1 MVRYRFMVG
10 HFYGSR
16 RLWLATFGVFWRQF
30 PEGGVLLGPCFRG
43 LLDIR
48 GALRIFWRHYKFG
61 RFAVDL
67 GLKKNNCPK
76 VKLQSEHILLKS
88 AVLPEEDV
96 CPSHR

>member
-1 MVRYRFMVG
+1 
-10 HFYGSR
+10 
-16 RLWLATFGVFWRQF
+16 
-30 PEGGVLLGPCFRG
+30 VLLGPCFRG